1 MLWFF
6 SPGHRFFC
14 QLSTLVS
21 KPGFF
26 FSDFVGK
33 HHKKGDEGGAENATT
48 QPIRISMHTVVL
60 QWSPQLNLNV
70 IPKRM
75 NATPLSHQR
84 HLLPLLHLKMSPLGS
99 SDTKNMLSKL
109 FGSCFRKRNGR
120 KPAKSATPSEDAT
133 ETEGSHSRSQSHP
146 RYPRT
151 ADNVAGPLQLEDL
164 PSTKTVI
171 PTSNEELGP
180 HIDPKGI
187 STSPLENAPEIESVM
202 ASDALLIVFKVYQVE
217 NGTLTLLRLQV
228 YERSGKEA
236 RPR

>member
-1 MLWFF
+1 MSWFF
-6 SPGHRFFC
+6 FRVI
-14 QLSTLVS
+14 VS
-21 KPGFF
+21 FVNRQQWFPTPGFF
-26 FSDFVGK
+26 ILDFVGK
-33 HHKKGDEGGAENATT
+33 HHQKGDEGGAENATT
-48 QPIRISMHTVVL
+48 QPIRILMHTVVL

-99 SDTKNMLSKL
+99 SDTKNMFSKL

-133 ETEGSHSRSQSHP
+133 ETEGSHSRSQSHS

-151 ADNVAGPLQLEDL
+151 ADNVPGSLQMEDL

-180 HIDPKGI
+180 HIDPKEI
-187 STSPLENAPEIESVM
+187 STSPLENAPELESVM
-202 ASDALLIVFKVYQVE
+202 A
-217 NGTLTLLRLQV
+217 
-228 YERSGKEA
+228 
-236 RPR
+236 